1 MGRKLICYR
10 GILWLPRALV
20 RSAVVSERFTLLML
34 LRRINTAH
42 FIRKFARR
50 FVPTM
55 LDYCS
60 MSHGTVFQLIWNRVP
75 DKMEWG
81 YTSHVTRASFIL
93 SLSSA

>member
-1 MGRKLICYR
+1 M
-10 GILWLPRALV
+10 AFSLV
-20 RSAVVSERFTLLML
+20 SSKRSLSERFVLLML

-42 FIRKFARR
+42 FMRKFTSR

-60 MSHGTVFQLIWNRVP
+60 MLHGTVFQLIWNRVP

-81 YTSHVTRASFIL
+81 YTSHVAQASFVL